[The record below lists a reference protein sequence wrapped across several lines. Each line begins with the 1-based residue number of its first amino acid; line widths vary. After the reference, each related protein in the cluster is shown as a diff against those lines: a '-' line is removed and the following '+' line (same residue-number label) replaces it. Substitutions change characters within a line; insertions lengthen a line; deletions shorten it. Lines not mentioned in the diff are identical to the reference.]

1 MKKLLLFLNL
11 SFITMSLPAQTDSW
25 KIKWGKKII
34 LEAVKEDEAA
44 NTQKINKAGLG
55 KPFFLEISYTEA
67 DPKSV
72 KALRRSFLLFDETDK
87 ELLKKDSTRSAKIS
101 AAELKK
107 FFGDKTKIKI
117 YTVAIP
123 TNPRLAAT
131 VRVRRVHLC
140 TLELQ

>member
-1 MKKLLLFLNL
+1 MKKLLLFLNFSL
-11 SFITMSLPAQTDSW
+11 ITMSLFAQTDSW
-25 KIKWGKKII
+25 KIKWNKKII
-34 LEAVKEDEAA
+34 LETSKEDETA
-44 NTQKINKAGLG
+44 NTQKINLADRGKAC
-55 KPFFLEISYTEA
+55 FLEISYKEA

-72 KALRRSFLLFDETDK
+72 KALRRSFLLFDENDK
-87 ELLKKDSTRSAKIS
+87 QLLKKDSTRSATIS

-107 FFGDKTKIKI
+107 LFGDKTKIKI

-123 TNPRLAAT
+123 TDPRLAAR